1 MRDNGN
7 VVLGYTSDSILM
19 LDCDLQRENEVKE
32 FAEEYTKCH
41 DLGSALVM
49 RTSKSMQVDLYGRP
63 LGNYCIIFGKVLD
76 WHEIKWHVA
85 EVYRLGMVNR
95 AFTALRDF
103 GSITIRVNA
112 KNNKIPYPEPLHY
125 FQNGDETGVKSFL
138 EYWAMH
144 RRLGRAT
151 TELNDLGV
159 KELQELEK
167 ESAKDVE
174 EILRVKAPSIF
185 SLYR

>member
-1 MRDNGN
+1 MRGDGN

-19 LDCDLQRENEVKE
+19 LDCDLQREDEVKE
-32 FAEEYTKCH
+32 FAEEYTKYH

-49 RTSKSMQVDLYGRP
+49 RTSKSTQVDLFFRP
-63 LGNYCIIFGKVLD
+63 LGNYCVIFGKVLD
-76 WHEIKWHVA
+76 WQEIKWHVTEA
-85 EVYRLGMVNR
+85 YRLGMVNR
-95 AFTALRDF
+95 AFMALREF

-112 KNNKIPYPEPLHY
+112 KNKKIPYPEPLHY
-125 FQNGDETGVKSFL
+125 FKNGDETGVKEFL

-151 TELNDLGV
+151 AELNDLGEE
-159 KELQELEK
+159 ELQELEK

-174 EILRVKAPSIF
+174 EVLRVKAPSIF